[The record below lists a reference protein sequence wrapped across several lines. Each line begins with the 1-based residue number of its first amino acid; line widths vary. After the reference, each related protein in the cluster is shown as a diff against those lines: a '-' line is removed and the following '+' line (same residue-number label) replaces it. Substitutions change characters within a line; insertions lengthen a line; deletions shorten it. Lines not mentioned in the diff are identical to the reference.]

1 MKPACMWTLT
11 LLTLALLA
19 GPSQALFAQQD
30 EVIIQAGS
38 GMRYLANL
46 ADPEL
51 GPEWITEDYDD
62 ASWTDG
68 IYGVGYDT
76 GSGAQNLI
84 QTAVPSGSASVFTR
98 VEFSIVDVTMVTNL
112 FIGADYDD
120 GAIAWINGVEVYRSP
135 QMPAGFPAWNT
146 PSGLHESSNGIE
158 PDYGRLQDIS
168 DVAIS
173 ELHNGTNVL
182 VFGVWNA
189 PLPSSDLVL
198 VPFLIANKSPAV
210 SRGPYLQSGTPTS
223 LHIIWHTDV
232 ATDSRVQYGPA
243 PGNLPDAVE
252 SIAITQEHE
261 ILLDG
266 LTSDTRY
273 YYSVGNAA
281 GVLSGD
287 DADHYFQTSPLPGD
301 RSAIRVWV
309 IGDSG
314 AANANARA
322 VRDAYDDLAGGEPT
336 DVWLMLG
343 DNAYPSGTDDE
354 YQAAVF
360 DTYPGLLKHTLLWP
374 TFGNHDAVSASSLMQ
389 TGPYYEIF
397 TLPIGGEAGG
407 LGSGTEAYYSFD
419 FGNIHF
425 VSLNSQDIDRS
436 PPPDGIMLSWLRDD
450 LLATTQDWI
459 IAYWHHP
466 PYSKGSHNSDTE
478 TQLIQMRTNALPV
491 LEDLGVDIVFS
502 GHSHSYER
510 SYLLDGHYG
519 LSGTL
524 NEAMKLDGGDG
535 RIDGGGAYQKP
546 TQGPGSHE
554 GSVYMVAG
562 SASINSGGDLNH
574 PAMFLSLAELGSV
587 VLDVEGDRLE
597 ARFLDSQGA
606 WRDYFTLVKNTAT
619 PPQADFSAS
628 SETGVIPLQVEFSD
642 LSSTNSASW
651 MWDLDG
657 DGNTDSTTRSPA
669 FVYTDPGTYTVH
681 LTVANDTASSQMTQ
695 ADLICASAGVPEVV
709 SELMMDAD
717 QRTLTWQ
724 PAAAALSYVVLR
736 GDLLTLLDTGGDF
749 AASVSTCLESGE
761 TDLVAVDRRPP
772 PKGGGL
778 YYLVGGTGYCGEMGT
793 YDSGGT
799 SQAASRD
806 PGLQSAADLCP

>member
-1 MKPACMWTLT
+1 MKPACVWVVT
-11 LLTLALLA
+11 LLVLVLLA
-19 GPSQALFAQQD
+19 GPSQPLFAQQD
-30 EVIIQAGS
+30 EIITQAGS

-46 ADPEL
+46 ADPGF
-51 GPEWITEDYDD
+51 GPGWVTEDFDD
-62 ASWTDG
+62 SSWTDG
-68 IYGVGYDT
+68 IYGVGYEN

-84 QTAVPSGSASVFTR
+84 QTAVPGGSASVYTR
-98 VEFSIVDVTMVTNL
+98 VEFNVVDVSMVTNL
-112 FIGADYDD
+112 FVGADYDD
-120 GAIAWINGVEVYRSP
+120 GTIAWINGIEVLRSP
-135 QMPAGFPAWNT
+135 QMPAGFPVWNT

-168 DVAIS
+168 AVAIPA
-173 ELHNGTNVL
+173 LHDGTNVL
-182 VFGVWNA
+182 AFGVWNA

-198 VPFLIANKSPAV
+198 VPFLIANKSPDV

-243 PGNLPDAVE
+243 PGDLPNLVE
-252 SIAITQEHE
+252 DPELTLKHE
-261 ILLDG
+261 TLLEG
-266 LTSDTRY
+266 LTPDTRY

-281 GVLSGD
+281 GVLSG
-287 DADHYFQTSPLPGD
+287 AGAEHYFQTSPLPGSRD
-301 RSAIRVWV
+301 PVRVWV

-322 VRDAYDDLAGGEPT
+322 VRDAYKNLAGGEPT

-343 DNAYPSGTDDE
+343 DNAYPGGTDDE

-360 DTYPGLLKHTLLWP
+360 DTYPDLLKHTLLWP
-374 TFGNHDAVSASSLMQ
+374 TFGNHDAVSASSLMR

-419 FGNIHF
+419 FANIHF

-436 PPPDGIMLSWLRDD
+436 PPPDGVMLSWLRDD
-450 LLATTQDWI
+450 LLSTTQDWI

-478 TQLIQMRTNALPV
+478 AQLIQMRTNALPI
-491 LEDLGVDIVFS
+491 LEDLGVDVVFS

-510 SYLLDGHYG
+510 SFLLDGHYG
-519 LSGTL
+519 LSDTL
-524 NEAMKLDGGDG
+524 TETMKLDGGDG
-535 RIDGGGAYQKP
+535 RIDGGGAYQKL
-546 TQGPGSHE
+546 TQGPAAHE

-562 SASINSGGDLNH
+562 SSSINSGGDLDH
-574 PAMFLSLAELGSV
+574 LAMFLSLAELGSV

-606 WRDYFTLVKNTAT
+606 WRDYFTLVKNTST

-628 SETGVIPLQVEFSD
+628 PETGVVPLQVEFSD

-651 MWDLDG
+651 LWDLDG
-657 DGNTDSTTRSPA
+657 DGNTDSTVRSPT
-669 FVYTDPGTYTVH
+669 FVYTQPGTYTVQ
-681 LTVANDTASSQMTQ
+681 LTVANDTASSQVTQ
-695 ADLICASAGVPEVV
+695 PDLICASLGQPEPV
-709 SELMMDAD
+709 SGLTVGAD

-724 PAAAALSYVVLR
+724 PAPAALSYVVLR
-736 GDLLTLLDTGGDF
+736 GDLMILLDTGGDF
-749 AASVSTCLESGE
+749 AASVTTCLESGE

-778 YYLVGGTGYCGEMGT
+778 YYLVGGTGYCGEVGT
-793 YDSGGT
+793 YDSGST
-799 SQAASRD
+799 NQAASRD